1 MFRKRTFCAVD
12 GEVGG
17 GEAWNRDFRMEFY
30 TMELIFIRVW
40 ATNWKN
46 HGIEFTNYNEGNLG
60 RVPTT
65 LCVCEKIGGEKGRGR
80 KEGNDRAFG
89 KLADE
94 NESSIGRALH
104 CSWQLVGSS
113 RRGRRISLRWKGT
126 SRGREG
132 TERGEGGRGRK
143 EKKQKRKNS
152 RGRKRSCFDRRTGG
166 EGAKKEGGGRGKNN
180 VQSIERLVSNLVK
193 KNYFPPRLIVDQKI
207 LFFLIED
214 RGLASRR
221 NYPFEYATLPR
232 RFDCYN

>member
-1 MFRKRTFCAVD
+1 MR
-12 GEVGG
+12 EIL
-17 GEAWNRDFRMEFY
+17 EEFQ
-30 TMELIFIRVW
+30 LR
-40 ATNWKN
+40 
-46 HGIEFTNYNEGNLG
+46 
-60 RVPTT
+60 
-65 LCVCEKIGGEKGRGR
+65 CVCEKIGGERGRGR

-132 TERGEGGRGRK
+132 TERGEGGRK

-152 RGRKRSCFDRRTGG
+152 RGRKRSCFDRSVLRWRRGSKKGG
-166 EGAKKEGGGRGKNN
+166 RGGRGKNN

-193 KNYFPPRLIVDQKI
+193 KNYFPPPPRLIVDQKI

>member
-30 TMELIFIRVW
+30 IMELIFIRVW

-60 RVPTT
+60 KVPTT
-65 LCVCEKIGGEKGRGR
+65 LCVCEKIGGERGRGR

-166 EGAKKEGGGRGKNN
+166 EGAKKEGGGEGEEQRP
-180 VQSIERLVSNLVK
+180 I
-193 KNYFPPRLIVDQKI
+193 
-207 LFFLIED
+207 D
-214 RGLASRR
+214 REISK
-221 NYPFEYATLPR
+221 
-232 RFDCYN
+232 

>member
-1 MFRKRTFCAVD
+1 MEKRGIGIFV
-12 GEVGG
+12 
-17 GEAWNRDFRMEFY
+17 WNFTLWNWFPSESGQQIGKTTGSNLRIAMREILEEFQ
-30 TMELIFIRVW
+30 LR
-40 ATNWKN
+40 
-46 HGIEFTNYNEGNLG
+46 
-60 RVPTT
+60 
-65 LCVCEKIGGEKGRGR
+65 CVCEKIGGERGRGR

-132 TERGEGGRGRK
+132 TERGGGEGRK

-166 EGAKKEGGGRGKNN
+166 EGAKKEGGGGGGRTT
-180 VQSIERLVSNLVK
+180 SN
-193 KNYFPPRLIVDQKI
+193 R
-207 LFFLIED
+207 
-214 RGLASRR
+214 SR
-221 NYPFEYATLPR
+221 
-232 RFDCYN
+232 D